1 MVLTKSSDLQ
11 IAFAKDIDIYRT
23 ADQYIYLIIVA
34 SISLLRCQDTPTRN
48 TARWY
53 YKLMPWL
60 LDKRCAEYVDNRVS
74 LFSV

>member
-34 SISLLRCQDTPTRN
+34 SISLLKNPIPRQGIP
-48 TARWY
+48 
-53 YKLMPWL
+53 LGGII
-60 LDKRCAEYVDNRVS
+60 S
-74 LFSV
+74 